1 MSQLR
6 KSLSA
11 AEQDVIRRQEEME
24 TLRQQLATPT
34 IEVETS
40 GNWYGFFFVYLWYFC
55 LFMVIYIE
63 PNIYKDFLL

>member
-40 GNWYGFFFVYLWYFC
+40 GNWYGFFC
-55 LFMVIYIE
+55 LFMVLLSIYGDLYRAKYI
-63 PNIYKDFLL
+63 